1 MFRRAIIFGIM
12 LVFLAAC
19 GGEIGSKNDPMRDWG
34 TKKSTG
40 KPLQDFPG
48 GPADKK

>member
-19 GGEIGSKNDPMRDWG
+19 GGESGSKNDPMRDWG
-34 TKKSTG
+34 TKKSTA